1 MPPATDPGSRLLAF
15 RPAAVIRRLPPRSEA
30 CPLSPRELLRGWA
43 PGLPTIPVVRAGSP
57 AAALGA
63 LVAARQL
70 DSALGLSLPAGQS
83 PEPWFGAVAR
93 AADEVA
99 ARLPLFLWGEVPVDG
114 ESGEAVERA
123 RREAWRLVEGGLT
136 VLAFA
141 VDRVPE
147 GGRAAAL
154 LGATE
159 AAREHEVAVE
169 LLLPA
174 GPEGLPSGP
183 SAAALLEDLR
193 AVGLRPDLLG
203 VRFPPAEGGEQV
215 RAHGQA
221 LEDLCAWVEEVPVMR
236 RGPLAPGGAPESA
249 ARTLAAC
256 EDGGAIQ
263 AASGRREA
271 PPAAPPL
278 EAMEGPEA
286 RAYFAAVEFLEALGA
301 AGSAARLEQRILDL
315 VGGR

>member
-1 MPPATDPGSRLLAF
+1 MPPAADPGSRLLAF

-43 PGLPTIPVVRAGSP
+43 PGLATIPVVRAGSP

-63 LVAARQL
+63 LVAARHL
-70 DSALGLSLPAGQS
+70 DSALGLSLPPGQS
-83 PEPWFGAVAR
+83 PEPWFAAVAR

-99 ARLPLFLWGEVPVDG
+99 ARLPLFLWGEVAVGG

-136 VLAFA
+136 LLAFA

-147 GGRAAAL
+147 EGRAAAL
-154 LGATE
+154 LRATE
-159 AAREHEVAVE
+159 AAREQEVAVE

-193 AVGLRPDLLG
+193 TVGLRPDLLG
-203 VRFPPAEGGEQV
+203 MRFPPAEGGEQV

-221 LEDLCAWVEEVPVMR
+221 LEDVCAWVEEVPVMR
-236 RGPLAPGGAPESA
+236 RGPLARGAPESA

-256 EDGGAIQ
+256 EDGGAVE
-263 AASGRREA
+263 AAAERREA
-271 PPAAPPL
+271 LPAAPPV
-278 EAMEGPEA
+278 EAGEGPEA

-301 AGSAARLEQRILDL
+301 AGSAARLERRILDL
-315 VGGR
+315 GGGR